1 MHDFLRL
8 YQSNQMVNTLYTS
21 GISYEMFRHGYH
33 IVAYD
38 LTTGLDGGT
47 EAFSSPSVRVG
58 KLM

>member
-1 MHDFLRL
+1 L
-8 YQSNQMVNTLYTS
+8 YQSNQMVNTLYTN